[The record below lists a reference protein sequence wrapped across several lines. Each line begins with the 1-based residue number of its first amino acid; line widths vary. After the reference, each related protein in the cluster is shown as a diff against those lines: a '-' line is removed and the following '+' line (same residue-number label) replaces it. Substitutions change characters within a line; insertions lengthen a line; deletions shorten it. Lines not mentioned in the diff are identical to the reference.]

1 MNSLNASIH
10 LPSAGREVEGAF
22 QDRPFVSPD
31 PIPQATDPSASRVIG
46 SDLTFSDYAE
56 LEARWIDRSLALEA
70 GLRRVDSLSG
80 AEVVGLEQLVGRQAA
95 ELDFFKGALRR
106 VEARRQN
113 KDTSGGA
120 ASTSKSK

>member
-1 MNSLNASIH
+1 LNSLNGSIH
-10 LPSAGREVEGAF
+10 LPSSGREVENAF
-22 QDRPFVSPD
+22 QARPFVSPD
-31 PIPQATDPSASRVIG
+31 PIQQATDPSVKVIG
-46 SDLTFSDYAE
+46 LDLGLSDYAE